1 MKIKKFAQSC
11 LMIDY
16 KNVRILV
23 DPGSV
28 DYFDGLLDLWT
39 SVNIIIVT
47 HEHADHCHAG
57 VIKKII
63 ERDNAVL
70 YTTRSVLNAYP
81 DLKGIVIKMGDKIN
95 FSNKFSV
102 TITKA
107 IHGYLP
113 FMKDNEIKE
122 NIGFI
127 IDDSVNK
134 IYITGD
140 TISFNNDYKCDYLFM
155 PFSNHGIT
163 TGIYDGLMF
172 AKETGAKMI
181 IPMNIEDKHY
191 TTNVNELV
199 ETAEKLKINLHVMK
213 ANDVLEI
220 NEF

>member
-47 HEHADHCHAG
+47 HKHADHCHAG

-70 YTTRSVLNAYP
+70 YTTMEVLNAYP
-81 DLKGIVIKMGDKIN
+81 DLKGIVVKAGDKIN
-95 FSNKFSV
+95 FSNKFSITV
-102 TITKA
+102 TKS

-113 FMKDNEIKE
+113 FMKDNEVKE
-122 NIGFI
+122 NIGLI

-134 IYITGD
+134 VYITGD
-140 TISFNNDYKCDYLFM
+140 TLSFNNSYKCDYLFM

-172 AKETGAKMI
+172 ARETEAKTI
-181 IPMNIEDKHY
+181 IPMNLEDRTY
-191 TTNVNELV
+191 PTNRNELI
-199 ETAEKLKINLHVMK
+199 ETAEKLKINLKVMN
-213 ANDVLEI
+213 ANDVIEI
-220 NEF
+220 NEI

>member
-16 KNVRILV
+16 NNVRILV
-23 DPGSV
+23 NPGNV
-28 DYFDGLLDLWT
+28 NFFDGLLDLWT
-39 SVNIIIVT
+39 GINIIFVT
-47 HEHADHCHAG
+47 HKHADHCHAG

-70 YTTRSVLNAYP
+70 YTTREVLNAYP
-81 DLKGIVIKMGDKIN
+81 DLKGIAIKAGDKIN

-113 FMKDNEIKE
+113 YMKDNEIKE
-122 NIGFI
+122 NIGFF
-127 IDDSVNK
+127 IDDSTTK

-140 TISFNNDYKCDYLFM
+140 TISFNNNYKCDYIFI
-155 PFSNHGIT
+155 PFSNHGVT

-172 AKETGAKMI
+172 AKETDAKLI
-181 IPMNIEDKHY
+181 IPMNIEDTVY
-191 TTNVNELV
+191 PTNINELV
-199 ETAEKLKINLHVMK
+199 ETAEKMKLKLKVMK

-220 NEF
+220 N

>member
-1 MKIKKFAQSC
+1 MAF
-11 LMIDY
+11 
-16 KNVRILV
+16 V
-23 DPGSV
+23 
-28 DYFDGLLDLWT
+28 
-39 SVNIIIVT
+39 
-47 HEHADHCHAG
+47 
-57 VIKKII
+57 
-63 ERDNAVL
+63 
-70 YTTRSVLNAYP
+70 
-81 DLKGIVIKMGDKIN
+81 IVIENLLEKLILSPVLITIPFKSGDQIN
-95 FSNKFSV
+95 FSNKFSM

-127 IDDSVNK
+127 IDDSANK

>member
-23 DPGSV
+23 DPGNV

-39 SVNIIIVT
+39 GINIIVIT
-47 HEHADHCHAG
+47 NKHADHCHALT
-57 VIKKII
+57 VKKII

-70 YTTRSVLNAYP
+70 YTTREVLNAYP
-81 DLKGIVIKMGDKIN
+81 ELKGIAIKSGDKIN
-95 FSNKFSV
+95 FSSKFSM
-102 TITKA
+102 TITSA

-113 FMKDNEIKE
+113 YMKDNEIKE

-127 IDDSVNK
+127 INDSVNK

-140 TISFNNDYKCDYLFM
+140 TLGFNNNYKCDYIFM
-155 PFSNHGIT
+155 PFSNHGVT
-163 TGIYDGLMF
+163 TGIYDGLLF
-172 AKETGAKMI
+172 AKETEAKMI
-181 IPMNIEDKHY
+181 IPTNLEDKTY
-191 TTNVNELV
+191 PTNLNELV
-199 ETAEKLKINLHVMK
+199 ETSEKLKLKLKVMK

-220 NEF
+220 KEF

>member
-16 KNVRILV
+16 KNVRILI

-39 SVNIIIVT
+39 GVNIIIVT
-47 HEHADHCHAG
+47 HKHADHCHAG

-63 ERDNAVL
+63 ERDNSVL
-70 YTTRSVLNAYP
+70 YTTREVLNSYP
-81 DLKGIVIKMGDKIN
+81 DLKGIVVKTGDKIN
-95 FSNKFSV
+95 FSNKFSI
-102 TITKA
+102 TITKS

-113 FMKDNEIKE
+113 FMKDNEVKE
-122 NIGFI
+122 NIGLI

-140 TISFNNDYKCDYLFM
+140 TLSFNNNYKCDYLFM

-163 TGIYDGLMF
+163 TGIYDGLLF
-172 AKETGAKMI
+172 AKETEAKMV
-181 IPMNIEDKHY
+181 IPMNLEDRIY
-191 TTNVNELV
+191 PTNCNELI
-199 ETAEKLKINLHVMK
+199 ENAEKLKINIKIMK
-213 ANDVLEI
+213 SSDMIEI
-220 NEF
+220 SEI

>member
-16 KNVRILV
+16 NNVRILV
-23 DPGSV
+23 NPGNV
-28 DYFDGLLDLWT
+28 NFFDGLLDLWT
-39 SVNIIIVT
+39 GINIIFVT
-47 HEHADHCHAG
+47 HKHADHCHAG

-70 YTTRSVLNAYP
+70 YTTREVLNAYP
-81 DLKGIVIKMGDKIN
+81 DLKGIAIKAGDKIN

-113 FMKDNEIKE
+113 YMKDNEIKE
-122 NIGFI
+122 NIGFF
-127 IDDSVNK
+127 IDDSTTKV
-134 IYITGD
+134 YITGD
-140 TISFNNDYKCDYLFM
+140 TISFNNNYKCDYIFIS
-155 PFSNHGIT
+155 FSNHGVT

-172 AKETGAKMI
+172 AKETDAKLI
-181 IPMNIEDKHY
+181 IPMNIEDTVY
-191 TTNVNELV
+191 PTNINELV
-199 ETAEKLKINLHVMK
+199 ETAGKMKLRLKVMK

-220 NEF
+220 D

>member
-23 DPGSV
+23 DPGSI

-47 HEHADHCHAG
+47 HKHADHCHAG

-63 ERDNAVL
+63 ERDKAIL
-70 YTTRSVLNAYP
+70 YTTKEVLNAYP
-81 DLKGIVIKMGDKIN
+81 DLKGIAIKVGDKIN

-127 IDDSVNK
+127 IDDSINR
-134 IYITGD
+134 IYVTGD

-155 PFSNHGIT
+155 PFSNHGVT
-163 TGIYDGLMF
+163 MGIYDGLMF
-172 AKETGAKMI
+172 AKETGAKAI
-181 IPMNIEDKHY
+181 VPMNIEDKHY
-191 TTNVNELV
+191 STNVNELV
-199 ETAEKLKINLHVMK
+199 ETAEKLKMGLKVMK

-220 NEF
+220 N